1 VYPNVNVNDCEKIMK
16 ISEVAAKTGVTNRAI
31 RYYEELNLIKSNRL
45 SNNYREYDNDSLDKL
60 KFISRARKLGFS
72 IDECSSLISLFNNK
86 TRKSSEVR
94 KIAIS
99 KREELKKQIKE
110 LKDLEKS
117 LEWLIKKCP
126 GNDKPNCPII
136 DELAN

>member
-1 VYPNVNVNDCEKIMK
+1 MK

-99 KREELKKQIKE
+99 KREELKKKIKE

>member
-1 VYPNVNVNDCEKIMK
+1 MK
-16 ISEVAAKTGVTNRAI
+16 IGEVALKAGVTNRAI

-45 SNNYREYDNDSLDKL
+45 SNNYRVYSKEAVDKV

-72 IDECSSLISLFNNK
+72 INECSSLISLFDNK
-86 TRKSSEVR
+86 KRKSAEVR
-94 KIAIS
+94 KIAII
-99 KREELKKQIKE
+99 KNDELKRQIQE
-110 LKDLEKS
+110 LEDLQKS

-136 DELAN
+136 EELAS